1 MFPLYAETWSWW
13 KKELGGS
20 FEDHPTQSPHFLY
33 DLWRQVIW
41 AEPQCEQVAEQSPK
55 AGVMTP
61 GASILSFSSLPTALP
76 TIKHPEMGAHQ
87 DEKGGYL
94 FRTAKPTF
102 SF

>member
-1 MFPLYAETWSWW
+1 MQKHGTGGRKSWGDLLKIIQHSPLIFFMIC
-13 KKELGGS
+13 GGK
-20 FEDHPTQSPHFLY
+20 
-33 DLWRQVIW
+33 VIW

-61 GASILSFSSLPTALP
+61 GASMLSFSSLPTALHI
-76 TIKHPEMGAHQ
+76 IKHLEMAAHQ

-94 FRTAKPTF
+94 FRTAKPAF